1 MGYRRDG
8 ESKRAWQL
16 WIDQHRDAL
25 VRCSLPEFIFS
36 DKLTWFRFLEHGG
49 WHPQPHWA
57 VGMLSPHHAAA
68 LHDLIQSEY
77 GSEEYRYLL
86 QNLDE
91 VRRKAS
97 SA

>member
-16 WIDQHRDAL
+16 WVDQHRHAL
-25 VRCSLPEFIFS
+25 THCSLPEFIFS
-36 DKLTWFRFLEHGG
+36 GKLTWFRFLEHGG
-49 WHPQPHWA
+49 WHPQPHWS
-57 VGMLSPHHAAA
+57 VGMLSPYHAAA
-68 LHDLIQSEY
+68 LHDFIQSEY

-86 QNLDE
+86 QKLDE